1 MDVRNFISILQDNF
15 PTMRPPTN
23 NACDN
28 LSIFFKAEGNER
40 KYSKHGK
47 MVQKGQTVR
56 QTKDVELT
64 SPDVSV
70 SQGASSIHLTRNT
83 SFSCRRVLRITNALP
98 K

>member
-1 MDVRNFISILQDNF
+1 MKRTEILE
-15 PTMRPPTN
+15 T
-23 NACDN
+23 
-28 LSIFFKAEGNER
+28 R
-40 KYSKHGK
+40 KNGAKS
-47 MVQKGQTVR
+47 QTVR